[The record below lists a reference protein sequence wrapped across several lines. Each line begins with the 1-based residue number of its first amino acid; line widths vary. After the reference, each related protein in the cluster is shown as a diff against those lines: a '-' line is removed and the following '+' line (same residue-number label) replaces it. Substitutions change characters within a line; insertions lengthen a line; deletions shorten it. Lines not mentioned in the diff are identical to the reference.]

1 MVIEADSSMIG
12 RNRTLWYLL
21 SIFLIIYV
29 FSAKGY
35 VAVPDTGYSIE
46 TAEAIVA
53 RGQLDIPYGEGGTLT
68 APDGRSYSKY
78 GIGLPLYFIPFV
90 VAGDALSKITRLPTE
105 EMIGFLISFANVPF
119 ALLALFSFAGLL
131 RLFGVAAAYA
141 GLLLVGLGLGT
152 LTWPY
157 AVLEFS
163 EAMQMGLLM
172 LAVYGV
178 ARRSRTAII
187 AAGMAF
193 AWLVL
198 VKLIYIVFFPAFA
211 IYLLTRPE
219 ELRHRLKILA
229 AFTFPFI
236 VACGFLAWLN
246 VVRFGSAFESGYGGE
261 ARQFIFSQMGET
273 VPKFLGSFE
282 TGIFVY
288 CPILI
293 LGVFGWTRFFKRRRA
308 EAALCLAFIV
318 ANFIWA
324 TSWWAWGEGWTWW
337 GPRLL
342 VPVIPLWFLP
352 AAFLFQRTQS
362 KWRLSI
368 LALITVFSVVSQVP
382 AVLVKD
388 MEIERIKFGMLTPA
402 EQASAPSDYVMAY
415 ILLKH
420 KLELRNEIYN
430 VSEFGIPGNREL
442 DLTGYRTFR
451 GLNLWTE
458 LCGRE
463 LNKPAL
469 RWLPLIG
476 LFTVIGLA
484 IPVGKAG
491 IAGFAQNSLR
501 PAAERNAP

>member
-1 MVIEADSSMIG
+1 MAIEADSSVI
-12 RNRTLWYLL
+12 RRDRTLWYLL
-21 SIFLIIYV
+21 SIFLVIYV

-46 TAEAIVA
+46 TAEAILS
-53 RGQLDIPYGEGGTLT
+53 RGQLDIPYGEGGTLK

-78 GIGLPLYFIPFV
+78 GIGLPIYFIPFV
-90 VAGDALSKITRLPTE
+90 AVGDGLSRITGLPSE
-105 EMIGFLISFANVPF
+105 EMIGFLISFANIPF
-119 ALLALFSFAGLL
+119 ALLALFSFARLL
-131 RLFGVAAAYA
+131 RLFGVAQAYA

-152 LTWPY
+152 LAWPY
-157 AVLEFS
+157 VVFDFS

-172 LAVYGV
+172 LTVYCV
-178 ARRSRTAII
+178 VRRSRPAII

-211 IYLLTRPE
+211 LYLFTRPG
-219 ELRHRLKILA
+219 ELRHRLKVLA

-246 VVRFGSAFESGYGGE
+246 AVRFGSAFESGYGGE

-282 TGIFVY
+282 TGIFIY

-293 LGVFGWTRFFKRRRA
+293 LGVFGWTRFFKRHRA
-308 EAALCLAFIV
+308 EAALCLTFIV

-342 VPVIPLWFLP
+342 VPAIPLWLLP
-352 AAFLFQRTQS
+352 AAFLFQRSQS
-362 KWRLSI
+362 RRRLFVVAFVTLIAI
-368 LALITVFSVVSQVP
+368 LAQIPGVLI
-382 AVLVKD
+382 KD
-388 MEIERIKFGMLTPA
+388 QEIWTMKFNMMTPA
-402 EQASAPSDYVMAY
+402 ELNAAPSDYVMAY
-415 ILLKH
+415 ILLEH
-420 KLELRNEIYN
+420 KLVLRNEVYN

-442 DLTGYRTFR
+442 DLAGYRTFR

-463 LNKPAL
+463 LNKPVL
-469 RWLPLIG
+469 RWLPLLG
-476 LFTVIGLA
+476 LFAVLGLA
-484 IPVGKAG
+484 IPVGKAVKTDL
-491 IAGFAQNSLR
+491 AQNSPDL
-501 PAAERNAP
+501 AAERNAP

>member
-1 MVIEADSSMIG
+1 MVIEADSSLI
-12 RNRTLWYLL
+12 RRDRTLWYLL
-21 SIFLIIYV
+21 SIFLVIYV

-35 VAVPDTGYSIE
+35 VAVPDTGYSIQ
-46 TAEAIVA
+46 TAEAVLA
-53 RGQLDIPYGEGGTLT
+53 RGQLDIPYGEGVTLT

-78 GIGLPLYFIPFV
+78 GIGLPIYFIPFV
-90 VAGDALSKITRLPTE
+90 AVGNALSKMTGLPAE
-105 EMIGFLISFANVPF
+105 EMIGFLISFANIPF
-119 ALLALFSFAGLL
+119 ALLALFSLARLL
-131 RLFGVAAAYA
+131 RLFGVTKIYA
-141 GLLLVGLGLGT
+141 GVLLVVLGLGT

-157 AVLEFS
+157 AVLDFS

-172 LAVYGV
+172 LTVYGV
-178 ARRSRTAII
+178 ARRSRPAIV
-187 AAGMAF
+187 AAGVAF

-211 IYLLTRPE
+211 IYLFTRPG

-229 AFTFPFI
+229 AFTFPFV
-236 VACGFLAWLN
+236 VACGLLAWLN

-282 TGIFVY
+282 TGIFIY

-293 LGVFGWTRFFKRRRA
+293 LGVFGWWKFFKRRPP
-308 EAALCLAFIV
+308 EAVLCLALIV
-318 ANFIWA
+318 ANFIWT

-342 VPVIPLWFLP
+342 VPAIPLWLLP
-352 AAFLFQRTQS
+352 AAFLFQSSQS
-362 KWRLSI
+362 RRRLLT
-368 LALITVFSVVSQVP
+368 LALVTVIAIVAQVP
-382 AVLVKD
+382 GVLVKD
-388 MEIERIKFGMLTPA
+388 QEIWTMKFNKMTPVELNA
-402 EQASAPSDYVMAY
+402 APSDYVMAY
-415 ILLKH
+415 ILLEH
-420 KLELRNEIYN
+420 KLVLRNEIYN
-430 VSEFGIPGNREL
+430 VSEFRIPGNTEL

-469 RWLPLIG
+469 RWLPLLG
-476 LFTVIGLA
+476 LFAVIGLA
-484 IPVGKAG
+484 IPVVRAMKADL
-491 IAGFAQNSLR
+491 AECELR
-501 PAAERNAP
+501 SNAERKAP